1 MRNNLDRHLS
11 AVRNLGILAHV
22 DAGKTTVTE
31 RILYATGTTH
41 KRGEVHDGTTITD
54 FDPQERDR
62 GITIFA
68 AAVSCDWDGHRINL
82 IDTPG
87 HVDFADE
94 VGRSLRVLDGA
105 VAVFDAVAGVE
116 PQSESVWRQ
125 ADRHGVPRIAF
136 VNKLDRVGADLDTA
150 VASIRE
156 RLHPVPL
163 VVQLPIGTENAFT
176 GVVDLLRM
184 RALTWNDGSDTA
196 AETVVEAV
204 VEAVVPEELREEAL
218 RRRRMLEEA
227 VAERHPAAL
236 EEFCD
241 RETLSADTLSRA
253 LRDLTRTGD
262 GVVVLCGSA
271 YRNRGIEPL
280 LDAVVAYLP
289 SPLDVPPVCGMRDG
303 VDGMRHADG
312 EMHKAVNDMQE
323 SVDRMQDGA
332 DDVQGGVDRMQDGA
346 DDVQGGV
353 DRMQDGADDVQ
364 GGVDRMQDGADDV
377 QGGVDRMQDV
387 VGEQR
392 AADPA
397 APFAALAFK
406 VSATPTG
413 RLTYLRVYS
422 GTIEK
427 GDAVWESGARRTERI
442 GRILSVQADRHAQL
456 ERAVAGDIV
465 AVVGL
470 KSARAGST
478 LCAPGAPIVL
488 EPPGVPEPVVS
499 VAVEALASTD
509 ADRLASALAR
519 LAEEDPSLVV
529 RTDPETGQTVLS
541 GMGELHLEVAVEKV
555 RRGLGVEVN
564 VGRPRVTYRETVAR
578 GVSGLVFRHVKQDG
592 GAGQFAQVVLDV
604 EPLGA
609 AGVGSAG
616 GAEGSG
622 GDTEI
627 GAESG
632 FVFRSAVVGGRVPQ
646 EYVRAVE
653 AGCRDALAE
662 GPLGGH
668 PVTGLRVTLT
678 DGATH
683 VKDSSEMAFRTA
695 GRLGLREAL
704 RGCAMVLLEP
714 VVEVTVTVPQDAVGG
729 VLGDLAARRGR
740 VTDSTVRGGSAV
752 VTATV
757 PLAELFGYATRLRSR
772 TQGRGTF
779 SARPTGYAP
788 APASAATPG
797 AATMK

>member
-1 MRNNLDRHLS
+1 MRNHLDRHLA

-41 KRGEVHDGTTITD
+41 KRGEVHDGTTVTD

-68 AAVSCDWDGHRINL
+68 AAVSCTWDGHRINL

-94 VGRSLRVLDGA
+94 VERSLRVLDGA

-136 VNKLDRVGADLDTA
+136 VNKMDRAGADLDTA
-150 VASIRE
+150 VASIRG
-156 RLHPVPL
+156 RLHPAPL
-163 VVQLPIGTENAFT
+163 VVQLPIGAEDAFT

-184 RALTWNDGSDTA
+184 RALIWDDGGGA
-196 AETVVEAV
+196 AVDGP
-204 VEAVVPEELREEAL
+204 VPEELRDEAL
-218 RRRRMLEEA
+218 RRRRLLEEA

-241 RETLSADTLSRA
+241 RETLSAETLTTA

-280 LDAVVAYLP
+280 LDAVVDCLP
-289 SPLDVPPVCGMRDG
+289 SPLDVPAVRGMQPGSGARAVSG
-303 VDGMRHADG
+303 VQSASGVRATPGVQAESRMHAVSGMH
-312 EMHKAVNDMQE
+312 H
-323 SVDRMQDGA
+323 GA
-332 DDVQGGVDRMQDGA
+332 D
-346 DDVQGGV
+346 
-353 DRMQDGADDVQ
+353 
-364 GGVDRMQDGADDV
+364 
-377 QGGVDRMQDV
+377 
-387 VGEQR
+387 EQR
-392 AADPA
+392 PADPT

-427 GDAVWESGARRTERI
+427 GDTVWDATARRTERI
-442 GRILSVQADRHAQL
+442 GRILRVQADRHAPL

-478 LCAPGAPIVL
+478 LCAPDAPLVL
-488 EPPGVPEPVVS
+488 EPPGVADPVVS
-499 VAVEALASTD
+499 VAVEPPRSVD
-509 ADRLASALAR
+509 AERLVSALAR
-519 LAEEDPSLVV
+519 LAEEDPSLTV

-541 GMGELHLEVAVEKV
+541 GMGELHLEVAVEKI
-555 RRGLGVEVN
+555 RRSLGLEVN
-564 VGRPRVTYRETVAR
+564 VGRPRVTYRETVGR

-592 GAGQFAQVVLDV
+592 GAGQFAHVVLDV
-604 EPLGA
+604 EPL
-609 AGVGSAG
+609 
-616 GAEGSG
+616 E
-622 GDTEI
+622 D
-627 GAESG
+627 G
-632 FVFRSAVVGGRVPQ
+632 FEFRSTVVGGRVPQ

-668 PVTGLRVTLT
+668 TVTGLRVTLT

-704 RGCAMVLLEP
+704 RGCVMLLLEP
-714 VVEVTVTVPQDAVGG
+714 VVEVTVTVPEDAVGG

-740 VTDSTVRGGSAV
+740 VTDSEVRGGAAV

-779 SARPTGYAP
+779 TARPTGYAP
-788 APASAATPG
+788 APTVVTTP
-797 AATMK
+797 

>member
-1 MRNNLDRHLS
+1 MRNNLDRHLA

-41 KRGEVHDGTTITD
+41 KRGEVHDGTTVTD

-68 AAVSCDWDGHRINL
+68 AAVSCAWRDHRVNL

-94 VGRSLRVLDGA
+94 VERSLRVLDGA

-136 VNKLDRVGADLDTA
+136 VNKLDRAGADLDAA

-156 RLHPVPL
+156 SLHPVPL
-163 VVQLPIGTENAFT
+163 VVQLPIGAEDAFT

-184 RALTWNDGSDTA
+184 RALTWEDG
-196 AETVVEAV
+196 AETMTEGA
-204 VEAVVPEELREEAL
+204 VPEALREEAL
-218 RRRRMLEEA
+218 RRRRLLEEA

-241 RETLSADTLSRA
+241 RETLSASTLSSA

-271 YRNRGIEPL
+271 YRNRGVEPL
-280 LDAVVAYLP
+280 LDAVVDYLP
-289 SPLDVPPVCGMRDG
+289 SPLDVPAVHG
-303 VDGMRHADG
+303 VH
-312 EMHKAVNDMQE
+312 E
-323 SVDRMQDGA
+323 GA
-332 DDVQGGVDRMQDGA
+332 DER
-346 DDVQGGV
+346 
-353 DRMQDGADDVQ
+353 RP
-364 GGVDRMQDGADDV
+364 
-377 QGGVDRMQDV
+377 
-387 VGEQR
+387 
-392 AADPA
+392 ADPG

-406 VSATPTG
+406 VSATSTG
-413 RLTYLRVYS
+413 RLTYVRVYS

-427 GDAVWESGARRTERI
+427 GDTVWDATAGRTERI
-442 GRILSVQADRHAQL
+442 GRILRVQADRHAQL

-478 LCAPGAPIVL
+478 LCAPDAPLVL
-488 EPPGVPEPVVS
+488 EPPGVADPVVS
-499 VAVEALASTD
+499 VAVEPRRSTD
-509 ADRLASALAR
+509 TERLVTALAR
-519 LAEEDPSLVV
+519 LAEEDPSLTV
-529 RTDPETGQTVLS
+529 RTDADTGQTVLS
-541 GMGELHLEVAVEKV
+541 GMGELHLEVAVEKI
-555 RRGLGVEVN
+555 RRALGLEIN

-592 GAGQFAQVVLDV
+592 GAGQFAHVVLDV
-604 EPLGA
+604 EPL
-609 AGVGSAG
+609 
-616 GAEGSG
+616 E
-622 GDTEI
+622 D
-627 GAESG
+627 G
-632 FVFRSAVVGGRVPQ
+632 FDFRSAVVGGRVPQ

-668 PVTGLRVTLT
+668 TVTGLRVTLT

-695 GRLGLREAL
+695 GRLALREAL
-704 RGCAMVLLEP
+704 RGCVMRLLEP
-714 VVEVTVTVPQDAVGG
+714 VVEVTVTVPEDAVGG

-740 VTDSTVRGGSAV
+740 VTGSQVRGGAAV

-779 SARPTGYAP
+779 TARPTGYAP
-788 APASAATPG
+788 APTVAATP
-797 AATMK
+797 